1 MDTNSKRR
9 AAWRRDEMERRRT
22 ERGRQRSQMM
32 LERERAAQTAYMQR
46 YANLQSYKAG
56 GANGGV
62 FGDRD
67 PDGPRTVQGRR
78 EAVRYMPEQTVEA
91 ISRGLSKP
99 ESEALDSQLLTET
112 AQRGLTDAQAA
123 KATAEGKAAVID
135 AETGRYAAETGRYD
149 AETGRLL
156 GKGKLKNERTR
167 NENDRVFQQGQLD
180 FNNRRLDVENDQF
193 GQSNTLEW
201 SKYMSER
208 DLRDR
213 QQDFYEKNYAP
224 PLPTPI
230 VIPNQI
236 EGAYGEPIN
245 RPELYIPGKGWADR
259 PSNRPNPRIEDTGW
273 F

>member
-1 MDTNSKRR
+1 MMSQRR
-9 AAWRRDEMERRRT
+9 
-22 ERGRQRSQMM
+22 Q
-32 LERERAAQTAYMQR
+32 AAQTAYMQR
-46 YANLQSYKAG
+46 YGNLQRFKETG
-56 GANGGV
+56 GGPYG
-62 FGDRD
+62 RD
-67 PDGPRTVQGRR
+67 EDTPATVRDRR
-78 EAVRYMPEQTVEA
+78 EAVRYMPLDTANA
-91 ISRGLSKP
+91 ISRGMTVP
-99 ESEALDSQLLTET
+99 EAQAFDSRLDNEKS
-112 AQRGLTDAQAA
+112 QRGLTDAQAG

-149 AETGRLL
+149 AKTGRLL
-156 GKGKLKNERTR
+156 GEGKLKNERTR

-208 DLRDR
+208 DFRDR

-259 PSNRPNPRIEDTGW
+259 PSNRPNPRIEDDGW